1 MISHEEVAAE
11 PAIASLLSKGYSI
24 ATIHRYLS
32 SAGEELF
39 CRVRL
44 EHPTKGKEIR
54 PVYRAAGDVV
64 ELGEPDNIKNGPK
77 PLYGLHALAAY
88 PHARVWVVEGEK
100 CADSLNE
107 AFKRE
112 GVGASHVAVTSGS
125 ATSADKADWSPLQ
138 ARAVT
143 IWPDND
149 ASGFKYR
156 DALMAVLKDVAAEVE
171 SIAVEAVC
179 HNESEDCVDW
189 LAANNAATIAS
200 FASFPRYVPSILPEE
215 VKLIRMSTV
224 TLTNINWLWPE
235 RIALGKITVIAGEPG
250 VGKSQIS
257 AYLSAAVSKGL
268 LWPDVP
274 EHCPL
279 GSVVILSA
287 EDEPA
292 DTIGPRLVAA
302 GADLDKCHVLEAVR
316 DEHNGKI
323 KERGFNLVEDV
334 QRLGRVLDSLGDARL
349 VVIDP
354 ITAYLGNTDSHNNAE
369 IRGVL
374 APLAEIA
381 AQRSVAIVLVTHFNK
396 SNGQSATARV
406 IGSIGLIAAAR
417 GGFAATKD
425 ETNPDVRHFLPI
437 KNNIGNDK
445 TGLSY
450 IIEEVVVN
458 VDIRTSRVVWQVG
471 TVDAHGILNPPPAT
485 KPTTQNE
492 AAKWLREYLD
502 GKTVVASEVIAE
514 GQAAGFNKSAINRA
528 ADMLRMVRKKRPVK
542 DGGWDWTLPGKTVV
556 GEECEERKE
565 SEKIDA

>member
-1 MISHEEVAAE
+1 MISHEEVAKE
-11 PAIASLLSKGYSI
+11 PAIASLLAKGYSI

-32 SAGEELF
+32 PLGEELF

-44 EHPTKGKEIR
+44 EHPTEGKEIR
-54 PVYRAAGDVV
+54 PVHRSAGDVV
-64 ELGEPDNIKNGPK
+64 ELGEPVHLKTGPK
-77 PLYGLHALAAY
+77 PLYGLHELAGY

-100 CADSLNE
+100 CADRLN
-107 AFKRE
+107 ALFKRE
-112 GVGASHVAVTSGS
+112 GVWTSHVAVTSGS
-125 ATSADKADWSPLQ
+125 ATSADKADWLPLHG
-138 ARAVT
+138 RMVT

-149 ASGFKYR
+149 ASGFKHR
-156 DALMAVLKDVAAEVE
+156 DAVMAALKGVAAEVE
-171 SIAVEAVC
+171 SIAVEGLGL
-179 HNESEDCVDW
+179 NESEDCVDW
-189 LAANNAATIAS
+189 LAANSAATIAS
-200 FASFPRYVPSILPEE
+200 FASFPRYVPPILPEV
-215 VKLIRMSTV
+215 VKLTRMSTV

-257 AYLSAAVSKGL
+257 AYLAATASKGL
-268 LWPDVP
+268 QWPDVP

-287 EDEPA
+287 EDDPA

-302 GADLDKCHVLEAVR
+302 GADLEKCHVLEAVR
-316 DEHNGKI
+316 VEHNGKV
-323 KERGFNLVEDV
+323 KERGFNLAEDV
-334 QRLGRVLDSLGDARL
+334 QRLGRVLDTLGDVRL

-374 APLAEIA
+374 APLVEMA

-425 ETNPDVRHFLPI
+425 ETNSDVRYFLPI

-458 VDIRTSRVVWQVG
+458 RDIRTSRIVWQVG
-471 TVDAHGILNPPPAT
+471 TVDAHGIINPPPEA
-485 KPTTQNE
+485 KPTARNE

-502 GKTVVASEVIAE
+502 GKTIGASEVIAE
-514 GQAAGFNKSAINRA
+514 GQAAGFNNSAINRA

-542 DGGWDWTLPGKTVV
+542 DGGWDWTLPGQVV
-556 GEECEERKE
+556 AGEDGEERKE
-565 SEKIDA
+565 SDA